1 METTKV
7 NASYKKI
14 VGFRNVLINVPG
26 ANDKHMKYISGH
38 AIEVEGSA
46 VLIPGYYR
54 RGDII
59 DGEFLTKNFFLMTS
73 PQEKS
78 QKMVT
83 DIEVIEKTDHF
94 RGNKKTLLLDIRP
107 TKNSFDLS
115 TAEWDISI
123 GSPAG
128 DIKIPETDRFIAF
141 KKRS

>member
-1 METTKV
+1 
-7 NASYKKI
+7 
-14 VGFRNVLINVPG
+14 
-26 ANDKHMKYISGH
+26 
-38 AIEVEGSA
+38 
-46 VLIPGYYR
+46 
-54 RGDII
+54 
-59 DGEFLTKNFFLMTS
+59 
-73 PQEKS
+73 
-78 QKMVT
+78 MVT

-115 TAEWDISI
+115 TAEWDISL